1 MLAVFNSLYANNFAI
16 FEPILMKLVS
26 NSGFIEFFLIKHTY
40 YRILVPFNEG
50 LPIKMTREKFH
61 RK

>member
-26 NSGFIEFFLIKHTY
+26 KFRIHRVLSDKTY
-40 YRILVPFNEG
+40 L
-50 LPIKMTREKFH
+50 L
-61 RK
+61 